1 MELIPLFSYGA
12 AAALSAAALYGV
24 AARKRRPIYEGSDA
38 ATDRTAFRVSA
49 AIGLLLGLFIAAMES
64 MATAGGLELLG
75 FARASLGAMAAFLVA
90 LSFYTDHR
98 YRKVDRVVLRV
109 AILTAIGFGIP
120 RLIEMNTEAFVVLYI
135 VSILIAL
142 ATMFVPSM
150 GDSDARAFVLLFAA
164 GIPTLGV
171 LYAYYSFLVGIGLWL
186 AYGLVMAV
194 KKRTTKVSIPM
205 VPYILT
211 PLAIALAA
219 SSILVPPIL

>member
-1 MELIPLFSYGA
+1 MDLISFLSYGA
-12 AAALSAAALYGV
+12 AAIVSAAALYGV
-24 AARKRRPIYEGSDA
+24 AARRRRPIYEGSNPA
-38 ATDRTAFRVSA
+38 ADGIAFRVSA
-49 AIGLLLGLFIAAMES
+49 IVGTLLGLFIASMES
-64 MATAGGLELLG
+64 MAPGGLELLG
-75 FARASLGAMAAFLVA
+75 FARSSLGAMVAFLVA

-109 AILTAIGFGIP
+109 AILASIGFGIP

-171 LYAYYSFLVGIGLWL
+171 LYTYYAFLVGIGLWL
-186 AYGLVMAV
+186 AYGLVVAA

-211 PLAIALAA
+211 PLAIAIAAA
-219 SSILVPPIL
+219 SLLAPPLL